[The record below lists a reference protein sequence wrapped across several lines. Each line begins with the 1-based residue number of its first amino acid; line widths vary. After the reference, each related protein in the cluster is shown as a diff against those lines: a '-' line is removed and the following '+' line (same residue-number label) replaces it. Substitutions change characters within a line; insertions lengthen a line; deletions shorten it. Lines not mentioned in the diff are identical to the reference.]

1 MPRIKKQSRYDNGFT
16 LIEIVIA
23 VAIFG
28 VIASIIFPAL
38 FQFLDVRERIDIKH
52 QQISGL
58 QKTFMFLA
66 NDVRFAVNRLPKDEY
81 GEPSKTTLKM
91 GDDSVLE
98 FIAAYPD
105 LSLDGLNVPR
115 RVRWQLEDGVLQRV
129 QYPVMDPDAD
139 TRFFLQ
145 TLLQNVQE
153 IEVEVSHVEDGRD
166 NSDDKWDEQS
176 RLPDLISI
184 KIELEND
191 LKYSRIFTMLAGK

>member
-1 MPRIKKQSRYDNGFT
+1 MPDIKSQRLGNKGFT

-38 FQFLDVRERIDIKH
+38 FQFLDVRERIDRKH
-52 QQISGL
+52 QQVSGL

-66 NDVRFAVNRLPKDEY
+66 NDLRFAVNRLPKDEY
-81 GEPSKTTLKM
+81 GEPAKTTLKL
-91 GDDSVLE
+91 GGESVLE
-98 FIAAYPD
+98 FTAAYPD

-115 RVRWQLEDGVLQRV
+115 RVRWQLQDGVLQRA
-129 QYPVMDPDAD
+129 QFPVMDPDAD
-139 TRFFLQ
+139 TRIFLQ
-145 TLLQNVQE
+145 LLLENVRD
-153 IEVEVSHVEDGRD
+153 IKIEVSHVEYGRD

-184 KIELEND
+184 EIELEND
-191 LKYSRIFTMLAGK
+191 LKYSRVFTMLAGK

>member
-1 MPRIKKQSRYDNGFT
+1 MILQAQTYREKGFT

-23 VAIFG
+23 MAIFG

-38 FQFLDVRERIDIKH
+38 FQFLDVRERVDLKH
-52 QQISGL
+52 QQVSGL

-81 GEPSKTTLKM
+81 GEPSKTTIKL
-91 GDDSVLE
+91 GDESLLE
-98 FIAAYPD
+98 FTAAYPD

-115 RVRWQLEDGVLQRV
+115 RIRWQLEDGVLQRV
-129 QYPVMDPDAD
+129 QYPVMDPDTD
-139 TRFFLQ
+139 TRIILQ
-145 TLLQNVQE
+145 SLLENVQE
-153 IEVEVSHVEDGRD
+153 IEIEVSHVEDGRD
-166 NSDDKWDEQS
+166 NTDDKWEQQS

-191 LKYSRIFTMLAGK
+191 LKYSRVFTMLAGK